1 MSAPA
6 QNASPSPAR
15 TTARASPTSENA
27 AVRSAISCASKA
39 LRRSGR
45 ASVTR
50 RTSPSRST
58 RSPPMR
64 VQLRVGGMLRG
75 ALAAALTPLRDA
87 GEALDEAAIG
97 PYVDFLADGGVDG
110 LLALG
115 TTGEGFLLP
124 REQRRRAAQLYVEA
138 AGGRLQVAV
147 HCGAQS
153 TWETVELAVHAADI
167 GADAV
172 AVMAPPY
179 FPLDDAAMLAHLAAA
194 ARAAD
199 PTPFYVYEF
208 AARSGYAVPVAVLE
222 QLREVAPN
230 FRGLKVSDTP
240 WERFAPYLLD
250 GLDVFVGP
258 ESLIPQGLD
267 AGATGAVSA
276 LASAFPEL
284 VVSAV
289 RNPGTVDLGPVRV
302 ALERFPL
309 QAAAKLVVARR
320 GVPLGPD
327 VRRPLR
333 LLTDEEQREL
343 EAWLESSL
351 PAPAL

>member
-1 MSAPA
+1 
-6 QNASPSPAR
+6 
-15 TTARASPTSENA
+15 
-27 AVRSAISCASKA
+27 
-39 LRRSGR
+39 
-45 ASVTR
+45 
-50 RTSPSRST
+50 
-58 RSPPMR
+58 
-64 VQLRVGGMLRG
+64 MLKG

-87 GEALDEAAIG
+87 GEALDEAAFE
-97 PYVDFLADGGVDG
+97 PYVEFLAAGGVDG

-124 REQRRRAAQLYVEA
+124 VDQRRRAAQLFVEA

-153 TWETVELAVHAADI
+153 TWDTVELAAHAADI

-179 FPLDDAAMLAHLAAA
+179 FPLDDAALLAHFAAA
-194 ARAAD
+194 ARASA
-199 PTPFYVYEF
+199 PVPFYVYEF
-208 AARSGYAVPVAVLE
+208 AARSGYAVPVDVLA
-222 QLREVAPN
+222 QLRDAAPN

-240 WERFAPYLLD
+240 WARFAPYLLE
-250 GLDVFVGP
+250 GLDIFVGP
-258 ESLIPQGLD
+258 ESLIPQGLA
-267 AGATGAVSA
+267 AGAVGAVSA

-284 VVSAV
+284 VAAAV
-289 RNPGTVDLGPVRV
+289 REPSSADLGRVRA

-320 GVPLGPD
+320 GVPMRAD

-333 LLTDEEQREL
+333 TLTEDEQKEL
-343 EAWLESSL
+343 EAWLESSS
-351 PAPAL
+351 PVPVP